1 MRFTDPRRAALRTL
15 GLLAPA
21 CLLALLAA
29 GAAVGVGLTSAKKPA
44 GSVTN
49 FTGGDHYLVNGHKHY
64 AKGTLFTGDKLATQG
79 RVEVWFTVKH
89 GGSASCDTLPGSVKL
104 RVAPGKPGVLVHFDK
119 GQTAC
124 TTPKG
129 KKETFTAA
137 GPTSLTSSDP
147 AFVVGV
153 GKKRVTITLRRG
165 AAVVAGRHPMSKA
178 VVLALNPKPGQ
189 PRVAKQVV
197 IPFHGDP
204 GKPKP
209 VRLTPSERAALTVL
223 PTAPVSDYKPPAAK
237 ILVKPD
243 DPTPSQSAKFTF
255 AVGSLFA
262 CSLDSGPFLACTSP
276 LTVASLRPGRHTFA
290 VQATDSGGNSDL
302 TPTRFSWSIEKNP
315 SAPIVFQSNRTD
327 PTEYQI
333 YTVSPNR
340 GKQTQLTH
348 PRGQSFD
355 PAWSPDGTQI
365 VFESDRNSANRSQLF
380 TMNKDGSKQQ
390 QLTTSPASDRVPA
403 WSPDGKKIAFTR
415 AFKGHSQ
422 IYILDLA
429 SKKAQ
434 PLQAGPGDDTNPAWS
449 SDGTKIVF
457 SKHDNAQSAQIDV
470 VKLDGTGLTPLTSPP
485 KGMSDLN
492 PTFSPDGTRIAFE
505 RDRVN
510 PKDPATPTA
519 ATIYVMDAN
528 GTGEKPLT
536 KTAQFEFHPAW
547 SPDGSRIAFA
557 AGNGAATQIV
567 VVNVDG
573 SGQQKPLTS
582 SLHQNIYPNW

>member
-1 MRFTDPRRAALRTL
+1 VLHLL
-15 GLLAPA
+15 GVLAPA
-21 CLLALLAA
+21 CLFALLGA
-29 GAAVGVGLTSAKKPA
+29 GSAVGVELRSAKKPV
-44 GSVTN
+44 GTVTKFKGNVFRINGIPVTSVP
-49 FTGGDHYLVNGHKHY
+49 
-64 AKGTLFTGDKLATQG
+64 ATLFKGQRLTTSGT
-79 RVEVWFTVKH
+79 VEVWFSVKY

-104 RVAPGKPGVLVHFDK
+104 RLAPGKPGVLVHFDK
-119 GQTAC
+119 GQVAC

-137 GPTSLTSSDP
+137 GPTSMTSSDP
-147 AFVVGV
+147 AFVFSV
-153 GKKRVTITLRRG
+153 GKKGVTIRLRRG
-165 AAVVAGRHPMSKA
+165 AAVVSGVHAMGKPMSKA

-209 VRLTPSERAALTVL
+209 VTLTPPEQAALTVL
-223 PTAPVSDYKPPAAK
+223 PTAHVTDYKAPVAK

-243 DPTPSQSAKFTF
+243 DPTPSQNAKFAFT
-255 AVGSLFA
+255 AGSLFA
-262 CSLDSGPFLACTSP
+262 CSFDGGPFLACTSP
-276 LTVASLRPGRHTFA
+276 LTKSLPPGRHTFA
-290 VQATDSGGNSDL
+290 VQATDPAGNSDP
-302 TPTRFSWSIEKNP
+302 TPTRFSGSIEKNP
-315 SAPIVFQSNRTD
+315 SAPIVFQSNRTN

-333 YTVSPNR
+333 YTVNPNGGR
-340 GKQTQLTH
+340 QAQLTH
-348 PRGQSFD
+348 PPGQSFD

-365 VFESDRNSANRSQLF
+365 VFESDRNSADRSQLF

-415 AFKGHSQ
+415 TSKGHSQ

-434 PLQAGPGDDTNPAWS
+434 PLRAGAGDDTNPAWS
-449 SDGTKIVF
+449 PDGTKIVF
-457 SKHDNAQSAQIDV
+457 SKHDDAQSAQIDV
-470 VKLDGTGLTPLTSPP
+470 VKLDGTRSTPLTSPP

-510 PKDPATPTA
+510 PKDPATPMA

-536 KTAQFEFHPAW
+536 KTEQFEFHPAW
-547 SPDGSRIAFA
+547 SPDGRRIAFA

-567 VVNVDG
+567 VVDVDG